1 MTEARTPDLRVINL
15 GAGVQSTTLILM
27 AARGEFDVIPDCAI
41 FADTQWEPK
50 AVYEHLDWL
59 EREVG
64 HIIPIYRVTKGNI
77 RQACLES
84 KNGKRFAA
92 LPFHVRNPDGKSGM
106 LRRQCT
112 REYKIEPINRKIREL
127 LGFKPR
133 KRITKTVEQWF
144 GISID
149 EAFRMRDSRYPWAIN
164 RYPLV
169 EKDMT
174 RWDCVLWLQRNG
186 YPVPMKSA
194 CIGCPFHDDRYWRDM
209 RDNRPEEWADAV
221 DFDRQI
227 RTGLRGVLHEAY
239 LHRSLVPLDQVDLS
253 TDRDYGQL
261 DLFEMECEGMC
272 GV

>member
-1 MTEARTPDLRVINL
+1 MTEARTPDLRVISL

-27 AARGEFDVIPDCAI
+27 AARGEFDVMPDCAI

-64 HIIPIYRVTKGNI
+64 HII
-77 RQACLES
+77 
-84 KNGKRFAA
+84 
-92 LPFHVRNPDGKSGM
+92 M
-106 LRRQCT
+106 
-112 REYKIEPINRKIREL
+112 
-127 LGFKPR
+127 
-133 KRITKTVEQWF
+133 
-144 GISID
+144 
-149 EAFRMRDSRYPWAIN
+149 
-164 RYPLV
+164 
-169 EKDMT
+169 
-174 RWDCVLWLQRNG
+174 LWLQRNG

-253 TDRDYGQL
+253 TDRDYGQPN
-261 DLFEMECEGMC
+261 LFEMECEGMC